1 MELLLIGIVL
11 GLIPAAIA
19 KTKGRSFV
27 LWWIYGSALF
37 IIALPHALIM
47 KPDRPALE
55 ERMMVEEDRRK
66 CPFCAELIKAEA
78 TVCRF
83 CSREVPLAPTM
94 RAKPKGDDLQWG

>member
-1 MELLLIGIVL
+1 MEWLLIAIVL
-11 GLIPAAIA
+11 GVIPAAIA
-19 KTKGRSFV
+19 KNKGRSFV
-27 LWWIYGSALF
+27 PWWIYGSALF

-55 ERMMVEEDRRK
+55 ARTILEEGRRK

-83 CSREVPLAPTM
+83 CSREVPPAPPI
-94 RAKPKGDDLQWG
+94 APKGDDLRYG